1 MRGGNRCPI
10 WQSVYTIPTPSKPLQ
25 PCFSVH
31 ANPSTPRHSISY
43 QISQTH
49 KYIPYT
55 QRRPPPVRTRIGIVQ
70 SPYGSARI
78 FGRFKLRARA
88 RTSMRRRTEFETRGN
103 AHRGGTTW
111 LRCGSSA
118 SIPPSQLHLPSR
130 LSVFPFHPII
140 HPSPTSPTTSPVPR
154 TLPRGVYRHP
164 LFLRPFTVYCT
175 IRNIPMPN

>member
-1 MRGGNRCPI
+1 MIFPI

-31 ANPSTPRHSISY
+31 AIPSTPRHSISY

-130 LSVFPFHPII
+130 LSVFPFHPINPSKPYI
-140 HPSPTSPTTSPVPR
+140 TDNISSPSNTPARGIQTPVVPSPLHGLLHDP
-154 TLPRGVYRHP
+154 
-164 LFLRPFTVYCT
+164 
-175 IRNIPMPN
+175 